1 MGKVIKVDLMAQL
14 VDAYDGGERIHRFE
28 CVSGDKD
35 HPTDCGKFKIQRKYE
50 TYRSHAYNVQMNYAM
65 FFTGDGKALHQY
77 HGAVP
82 LTVVRTFRSKVS
94 EWFGSH
100 GCVRLCE
107 EDARALFD
115 WAPIGT
121 TVEVF

>member
-1 MGKVIKVDLMAQL
+1 MGKVIKVDLASQL
-14 VDAYDGGERIHRFE
+14 VDAYDGDERIHRFE

-35 HPTDCGKFKIQRKYE
+35 HPTDRSKFKVQRKHE
-50 TYRSHAYNVQMNYAM
+50 TYRSHTYNVQMNYAM
-65 FFTGDGKALHQY
+65 FFTADGKALHQY

-82 LTVVRTFRSKVS
+82 LTVVRTFRSRIT

-107 EDARALFD
+107 EDARALFE
-115 WAPIGT
+115 WAPLGT
-121 TVEVF
+121 AVEVF